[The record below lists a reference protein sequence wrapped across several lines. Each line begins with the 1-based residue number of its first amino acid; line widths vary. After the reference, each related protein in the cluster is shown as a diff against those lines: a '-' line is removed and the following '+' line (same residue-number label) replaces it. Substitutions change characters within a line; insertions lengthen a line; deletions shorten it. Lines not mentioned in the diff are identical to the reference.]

1 LLANRPRGQRV
12 DGVFCASDQIA
23 RGVAD
28 GMREAGIAVP
38 EETSVVGFDNWDVMT
53 EASRPPLTTV
63 DPCLSKLGQFA
74 ASQLLNAIEGRE
86 LGSGTLL
93 LPCELVVRDSSV
105 PVLTHQAEAASVA

>member
-1 LLANRPRGQRV
+1 V

-105 PVLTHQAEAASVA
+105 PVLIRQTETASVA